1 MRQHQTPPLPP
12 NFVKNFID
20 GGWRKVERM
29 YGARSDVNRKWLHM
43 AGGDELIAQRRI
55 AKRKRDK

>member
-1 MRQHQTPPLPP
+1 
-12 NFVKNFID
+12 
-20 GGWRKVERM
+20 M

-43 AGGDELIAQRRI
+43 AGGDELIAQRKV